1 MRLRKTKG
9 KTGLARQFRRI
20 TVFSYPGERHRGF
33 LRCGPLILSCALG
46 RSGIAHLKREG
57 DGATPAGRHRLLSLY
72 VRRDR
77 LPGPRSALPAR
88 SLRRNDGW
96 SEDVRHGRYNCPVR
110 LPSSAAHEAMWRDD
124 RLYDIVGVLDW
135 NMRPRIRGR
144 GSAIFLHVAR
154 PFHAPTAG
162 CIALEYR
169 DLTRLLALAGRHAE
183 FLVAAKPRKLCAAGP
198 GRRRRMNC
206 P

>member
-1 MRLRKTKG
+1 MRLRKTEG
-9 KTGLARQFRRI
+9 KTGLARQFRPI

-33 LRCGPLILSCALG
+33 LRCGPLTLPCALG
-46 RSGIAHLKREG
+46 RTGITHLKREG

-88 SLRRNDGW
+88 PLRRNDGW
-96 SEDVRHGRYNCPVR
+96 SEDRRHGRYNCPVR
-110 LPSSAAHEAMWRDD
+110 LPSSAAHETMWRDD
-124 RLYDIVGVLDW
+124 RLYDVVGVLDW
-135 NMRPRIRGR
+135 NMRPRVRGR

-154 PFHAPTAG
+154 PSYAPTAG
-162 CIALEYR
+162 CIALKFR

-183 FLVAAKPRKLCAAGP
+183 FLVAPKPRKLSRHARVGVA
-198 GRRRRMNC
+198 RMNRR
-206 P
+206 